1 MLPGSAVT
9 EWREC
14 RPLGRAARYH
24 AYVEAPPS
32 APCRRCRNHS
42 PARLP
47 ARPPADGVKGSLKY
61 DLGVQSAEASLTV
74 DKKMNDNS
82 GTLTLKATYK

>member
-1 MLPGSAVT
+1 M
-9 EWREC
+9 
-14 RPLGRAARYH
+14 
-24 AYVEAPPS
+24 
-32 APCRRCRNHS
+32 
-42 PARLP
+42 
-47 ARPPADGVKGSLKY
+47 KGSLKY